1 MMKKQTGAIEIVVSN
16 RIDGTPIMELK
27 AEDPEGRKI
36 LSRVETALSK
46 ARLLAV
52 SMGRA
57 DILGVC
63 DYKEEK
69 DEIVVLK
76 IPMALGGI
84 GLAFDKPIRKKK

>member
-1 MMKKQTGAIEIVVSN
+1 
-16 RIDGTPIMELK
+16 
-27 AEDPEGRKI
+27 
-36 LSRVETALSK
+36 
-46 ARLLAV
+46 
-52 SMGRA
+52 
-57 DILGVC
+57 VC